1 MKIRFAIL
9 LAILCIA
16 GVSLC
21 FEDELTPDYRYLASF
36 TPVNDTTAP
45 GSGRRIE
52 VSFEYERQG
61 GAGSNQYAVWIE
73 DAEGNIVKTLAVTKY
88 TSTGGWR
95 LRKTSLSHWR
105 KAADPLHMSEEEI
118 DAVSGATPKESGTYR
133 VVWDFTDDD
142 GNPVPDGEYRCRL
155 EAALFFSSYAL
166 YDGTFTTG
174 DEPVVIYPEPQYS
187 YEKSS
192 YIDMIG
198 QVEMAYYPE

>member
-1 MKIRFAIL
+1 MKIRFAVLFIV
-9 LAILCIA
+9 LCVA
-16 GVSLC
+16 GVFLY
-21 FEDELTPDYRYLASF
+21 FEDELTPVYRNLATFMPADDASF
-36 TPVNDTTAP
+36 S

-52 VSFEYERQG
+52 ITFDYERQG

-73 DAEGNIVKTLAVTKY
+73 DADGKLIRTLAVTKY

-105 KAADPLHMSEEEI
+105 KIADPLHMSMEEI
-118 DAVSGATPKESGTYR
+118 EAVSGATPQNSGSYR
-133 VVWDFTDDD
+133 VIWDFTDDN
-142 GNPVPDGEYRCRL
+142 GNQVPDGEYKCRL

-174 DEPVVIYPEPQYS
+174 NEAAVIYPTPQYS
-187 YEKSS
+187 CENSS
-192 YIDMIG
+192 HIDMIG